1 MRARRAKILG
11 SAAAVPSARRL
22 LIRWVVLRAILSPCA
37 ASAFFAYRG
46 GGGSGLHRV
55 VVSIPHNDGKRL
67 SRAPSWMMLREGA
80 GAEPSTPP
88 PPPAT
93 SAGAVAVA
101 VAASPLTAAD
111 VAHMRRAASLAR
123 AGRGGTFPNP
133 AVGCILVRHG
143 DGEGDGVVVGS
154 GFHPRAGMPHA
165 EVFALLEACGHVGDG
180 VGAARSVVTDGGDG
194 DGDGDGGPPDGSL
207 ASAVSDLLRRYMSE
221 GGADALFGGAFAGSD
236 VTAYVTLEPCCHH
249 GRTPPCASSL
259 VAAGVGRVV
268 VGCRDPNPRVDGG
281 GIGVLEDAGIEVRV
295 LGGGG
300 GGEADAAEE
309 CRDLIRYFAKR
320 ISPRPGGGPAR
331 DLDDAVDGRGRRA
344 LRSVAGRMK
353 NDGKI
358 QQIQWPGG
366 AKKILLAGDD
376 DDGDSARRVP
386 IDVKFLEAVDGSL
399 WDHELVLLRLNNA
412 VRKKSGAKILSG
424 RVAEVLDAHVA
435 QVIGHTAL
443 LYRPA
448 IPPILDLDELARRMD
463 AGGGPASG

>member
-1 MRARRAKILG
+1 MLG
-11 SAAAVPSARRL
+11 SIAAVPSARL
-22 LIRWVVLRAILSPCA
+22 LLRWLVLRAILSPCA
-37 ASAFFAYRG
+37 ASAFAYRG
-46 GGGSGLHRV
+46 GGSGLRGA
-55 VVSIPHNDGKRL
+55 VSIPHNNGKRRL
-67 SRAPSWMMLREGA
+67 RAPSRVLREGA
-80 GAEPSTPP
+80 GAEPSPPPP

-93 SAGAVAVA
+93 SAVA
-101 VAASPLTAAD
+101 VAAATRPLTAAD

-123 AGRGGTFPNP
+123 AGRGSTFPNP
-133 AVGCILVRHG
+133 AVGCVLVRHDG
-143 DGEGDGVVVGS
+143 DGGGDGVVVGS

-180 VGAARSVVTDGGDG
+180 VGAARSVMTDDGDDGGH
-194 DGDGDGGPPDGSL
+194 PDGSL
-207 ASAVSDLLRRYMSE
+207 ASAVSDLLGRYMSE
-221 GGADALFGGAFAGSD
+221 GGTAALFGGAFAGSD

-281 GIGVLEDAGIEVRV
+281 GIGVLEGAGIEVRV
-295 LGGGG
+295 LGGGAG
-300 GGEADAAEE
+300 GGVEADAAEE

-331 DLDDAVDGRGRRA
+331 DLDDVVDGRRRRA

-353 NDGKI
+353 NDGTI

-366 AKKILLAGDD
+366 AKKILLAEDD

-412 VRKKSGAKILSG
+412 VRKKSGARILSG

-448 IPPILDLDELARRMD
+448 IPPVLDLDELARRMD